1 VNEQRDEPAPETPL
15 FAWGKA
21 VLRGVGQVMFQCHAL
36 CGLLFLLGIAV
47 ASPPMALGG
56 LAGSVIGTAVAR
68 LLRLDEGEI
77 RDGIY
82 GFNGTLVGVAAF
94 FFLKPVALAIVL
106 MIAAGAISTIVTWLM
121 RRHLPFPTYTLPFI
135 VTTWAMVAVA
145 GSLGLPRV
153 VLPPPPHVF
162 DISSALSEGL
172 SEVFLQANRVTGIL
186 FLVALAVSN
195 GRHAAL
201 GLLGSFIGTAVAIY
215 HSDDVGN
222 VSIGIYGYNA
232 SLTAI
237 GLYHWRKSLL
247 IPCLGALVSTPITE
261 FFPRT
266 GLATLTA
273 PFVLACWVV
282 IAAGAAEGLFLRGE
296 DGAHT

>member
-1 VNEQRDEPAPETPL
+1 VNDQPEEPARETPL
-15 FAWGKA
+15 LAWSKV
-21 VLRGVGQVMFQCHAL
+21 VLRGVGQVMFQDHAL

-47 ASPPMALGG
+47 ASPQMALGG

-94 FFLKPVALAIVL
+94 FFLKPFAPAIVL
-106 MIAAGAISTIVTWLM
+106 MIAAGAVSTVVTWLM
-121 RRHLPFPTYTLPFI
+121 RRYLPFPTYTLPFI

-172 SEVFLQANRVTGIL
+172 SEVFLQANRFTGLL
-186 FLVALAVSN
+186 FLAGLAVSN
-195 GRHAAL
+195 WRHAVL
-201 GLLGSFIGTAVAIY
+201 GWLGSAIGTAVAIY

-222 VSIGIYGYNA
+222 LSIGIYGYNA
-232 SLTAI
+232 ALAAI
-237 GLYHWRKSLL
+237 GLYFWRKSLL
-247 IPCLGALVSTPITE
+247 IPILGALVSTPITE

-266 GLATLTA
+266 GLPTLTA

-282 IAAGAAEGLFLRGE
+282 IAAGAVERLFLPE
-296 DGAHT
+296 DGKASP